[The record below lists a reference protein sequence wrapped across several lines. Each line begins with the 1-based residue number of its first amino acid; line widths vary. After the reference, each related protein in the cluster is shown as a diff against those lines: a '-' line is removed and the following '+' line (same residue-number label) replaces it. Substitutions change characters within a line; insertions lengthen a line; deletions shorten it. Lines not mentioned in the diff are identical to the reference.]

1 MYEADVE
8 ANLFNSHIS
17 VDEGDKY
24 IADECNEA
32 RILSMS
38 VLELRDVIRKLVKIV

>member
-8 ANLFNSHIS
+8 STLQNSHIS

-24 IADECNEA
+24 INDECNEA
-32 RILSMS
+32 KILSMS
-38 VLELRDVIRKLVKIV
+38 VLELRDVIR